1 MPVIGLSA
9 VLNNL
14 NREIKALDGRIMK
27 GLIRSAILVRRST
40 EETPPLTPV
49 DTGNLRA
56 SWFTNPLGPKTLQI
70 GYTASYAVF
79 VHEMLDVGGRKINW
93 SRSQSGPK
101 WFEAALKRNRD
112 EILKIIREETRFKK

>member
-9 VLNNL
+9 ILNNL
-14 NREIKALDGRIMK
+14 NREIKTLDGRIMK

-49 DTGNLRA
+49 DMGNLKA
-56 SWFTNPLGPKTLQI
+56 SWFTVPLGLKTLQI

-79 VHEMLDVGGRKINW
+79 VHENMEAKNW
-93 SRSQSGPK
+93 SRPGSGPK

-112 EILKIIREETRFKK
+112 EILKIIREEARFKK